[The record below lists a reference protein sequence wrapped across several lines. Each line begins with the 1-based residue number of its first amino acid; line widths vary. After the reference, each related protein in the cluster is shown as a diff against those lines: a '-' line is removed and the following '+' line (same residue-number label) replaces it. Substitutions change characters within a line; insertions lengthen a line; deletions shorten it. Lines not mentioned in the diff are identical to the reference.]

1 MDDRVNYSHSIPSV
15 FVARKRL
22 QKQGLGTITVGQP
35 FLSIIINFTGFGAK
49 FVTKKKPFQLMAM
62 SVAQASIPTVLSTP
76 AEANIPDKYQ
86 MIGFIGN
93 GSFGKVYKVIRKGD
107 NKVLVWKEINYGQVC
122 CGN

>member
-1 MDDRVNYSHSIPSV
+1 
-15 FVARKRL
+15 
-22 QKQGLGTITVGQP
+22 
-35 FLSIIINFTGFGAK
+35 
-49 FVTKKKPFQLMAM
+49 MAM
-62 SVAQASIPTVLSTP
+62 SVAQASIPTVSSTS